1 MKKGTRPGRGRSLIA
16 GASDSS
22 GTGAGADPPDARKRP
37 GQRHDDDHLRELGA
51 LLWQIRELFPIDEIP
66 PPDSALLLD
75 AEWKLRPDDT
85 LLIEQ
90 VRPYLRRE

>member
-1 MKKGTRPGRGRSLIA
+1 LGSSGSRG

-22 GTGAGADPPDARKRP
+22 GTGAGEDPPDARKRT

>member
-1 MKKGTRPGRGRSLIA
+1 MRTPRPEQTRLTLANGQVSVIDRVRGSSELPA
-16 GASDSS
+16 G
-22 GTGAGADPPDARKRP
+22 
-37 GQRHDDDHLRELGA
+37 QQVLDDDHLRELGA
-51 LLWQIRELFPIDEIP
+51 LLWQIRELFSIDEFP

-85 LLIEQ
+85 LLLEQ